1 MQYWAA
7 QRWHYAA
14 LLAAIGSG
22 RAEGTTGQG
31 ESRPGWGLRQQ
42 RRVHAVFGGSAAF
55 VMEQSLHHMPT
66 MSLDDTTLEGKIVMF
81 PSYGVF
87 FIRIEGNT
95 AHAFE
100 RRKEGARWLRICG
113 GNQPCPIL
121 LDYLRFHLILL

>member
-1 MQYWAA
+1 MNIAA
-7 QRWHYAA
+7 ERGHYARCWQ
-14 LLAAIGSG
+14 AAGAGKVKEKNNLG
-22 RAEGTTGQG
+22 R
-31 ESRPGWGLRQQ
+31 SRPGWGLRQQ
-42 RRVHAVFGGSAAF
+42 RRVHAVFGGPAAF